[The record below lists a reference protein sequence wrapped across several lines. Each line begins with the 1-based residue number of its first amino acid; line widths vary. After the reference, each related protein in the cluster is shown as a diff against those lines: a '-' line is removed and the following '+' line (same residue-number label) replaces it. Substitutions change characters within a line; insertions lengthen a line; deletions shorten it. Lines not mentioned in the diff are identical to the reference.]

1 MSIYDEVKGIMFGDN
16 FASILPNTSLEEFQ
30 DACRKAIAMQRAVNW
45 IIGDLEIAV
54 KQQHP
59 KYHHQAW
66 PPEATPEQVS
76 RCEGVSKAYDKDER
90 NPLATWSIHMY
101 LAKRP
106 DRVLAVQKA
115 VEDGM
120 TSDQVRNN
128 PPPIIEPP
136 APEPEPVPEP
146 EVTEAVKPVEPWL
159 MAVDV
164 NYFIHKYFHSGIGVE
179 SAMTFT
185 KWVKRLAF
193 RMHETMNLSYLVC
206 CFDSV
211 RNHRKTLTETWESKY
226 KPRAEKDSDIVDQL
240 RLVEQMLKE
249 AGIMAVCI
257 DEMEADDVMAS
268 YAKQFNGKVTLVTAD
283 KDMRQCLSPK
293 CNILSK
299 ATWEEHSETGKMI
312 PVYEWIKE
320 RWSDEDKERWKKEPD
335 KKPKNVS
342 SHFDD
347 GLSYNSTK
355 IVGIAPD
362 QWAHFQALAGDTAD
376 GIKGCVGIGA
386 KGAMQL
392 ILDHGSV
399 EGVIAA
405 CKDNNAD
412 LSEIKRL
419 AVLDFEAISE
429 AMLMLTTL
437 VTDLNIPE
445 PTLLN
450 VDGWDA

>member
-90 NPLATWSIHMY
+90 NPNATWSIHMY

-128 PPPIIEPP
+128 PPPTIEPP
-136 APEPEPVPEP
+136 APEPEPVPEQTPEP
-146 EVTEAVKPVEPWL
+146 EVAQAEQPVDPWL
-159 MAVDV
+159 IAVDV
-164 NYFIHKYFHSGIGVE
+164 NYFLHKYFHSGAGLE
-179 SAMTFT
+179 SAITFT
-185 KWVKRLAF
+185 KWVKKLAHRLY
-193 RMHETMNLSYLVC
+193 HTKNLSHLVC

-211 RNHRKTLTETWESKY
+211 KNHRKILTETWENKY
-226 KPRAEKDSDIVDQL
+226 KPRSEKDSDIVGQL

-249 AGIMAVCI
+249 SGIMCVVI
-257 DEMEADDVMAS
+257 EQMEADDVMAS
-268 YAKQFNGKVTLVTAD
+268 YAKQFNGKITLLTGD
-283 KDMRQCLSPK
+283 KDMRQCLSAK
-293 CNILSK
+293 CNILK
-299 ATWEEHSETGKMI
+299 DVTWEQHAETGQF
-312 PVYEWIKE
+312 V
-320 RWSDEDKERWKKEPD
+320 
-335 KKPKNVS
+335 PKYDWVS
-342 SHFDD
+342 AKSHIET
-347 GLSYNSTK
+347 GMTYNSTK
-355 IVGIAPD
+355 IVGITPE
-362 QWAHFQALAGDTAD
+362 QWPHFQALVGDSTD
-376 GIKGCVGIGA
+376 GIKGCEGIGA

-429 AMLMLTTL
+429 AMLLLTTL
-437 VTDLNIPE
+437 VTDLDIPE